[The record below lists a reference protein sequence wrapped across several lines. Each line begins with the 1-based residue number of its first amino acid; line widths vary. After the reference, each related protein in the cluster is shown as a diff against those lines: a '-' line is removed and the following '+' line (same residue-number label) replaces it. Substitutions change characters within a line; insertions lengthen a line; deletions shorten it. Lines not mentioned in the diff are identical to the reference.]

1 MNLVLAGLNHKT
13 APIGVREQVAF
24 PEERLGEALASLR
37 EQWGFEEGLILSTC
51 NRVEVIGGS
60 GANGVSPERLNDF
73 LCAFHRLEP
82 AQLKPHLYFL
92 TGQDLIHHVFRVASS
107 LDSMVPG
114 EAQILGQLKQAYAS
128 AQQAG
133 AVGRGLSRLLPH
145 AFFVAKRVRT
155 ETRIGQASVSV
166 SSVAVDLAVKIFGE
180 LKGHTVLLLGAGK
193 MGELAAEALL
203 AAGADRIRVANRTP
217 EKAEAI
223 ARRFQGEASP
233 MDRLEDALVS
243 SDIVVVSTGAREYLI
258 TRKLAD
264 RVIRQRKYAPL
275 FLVDISV
282 PRNVE
287 PAVNEID
294 NVFCYDIDDLQSVVV
309 SHLEERRLEAVQAEE
324 IVQHE
329 VKNFVMGFHRGSI
342 GPLMDAVRRR
352 LEEIC
357 LEELTKDREA
367 FSPQE
372 LARLER
378 LMLRTAHRIAHPL
391 MVEMKRTIEDPSQRR
406 DAAEAIAK
414 AFHLEDH
421 R

>member
-1 MNLVLAGLNHKT
+1 MNLVLVGLNHKT
-13 APIGVREQVAF
+13 APVAVRERVAF
-24 PEERLGEALASLR
+24 QEERLPEAFAVLR

-51 NRVEVIGGS
+51 NRVEVLGGS
-60 GANGVSPERLNDF
+60 GANGTSPERLREF
-73 LCAFHRLEP
+73 LCAFHRLDP
-82 AQLKPHLYFL
+82 AELKSHLYLL
-92 TGQDLIHHVFRVASS
+92 TGQELIQHVFRVASS

-114 EAQILGQLKQAYAS
+114 EAQILGQLKQAYAA
-128 AQQAG
+128 AQHAG

-155 ETRIGQASVSV
+155 ETRIGQSSVSV

-180 LKGHTVLLLGAGK
+180 LQGHSVLLLGAGK

-203 AAGADRIRVANRTP
+203 AAGADRVQVANRTP

-223 ARRFQGEASP
+223 ARRFQGEALS
-233 MDRLEDALVS
+233 MERLEDALVA
-243 SDIVVVSTGAREYLI
+243 SDIVVLSTGAPHFLI

-264 RVIRQRKYAPL
+264 RVIRRRKYTPL

-282 PRNVE
+282 PRNVD
-287 PAVNEID
+287 PVVNEID
-294 NVFCYDIDDLQSVVV
+294 NVFLYDIDDLQSVVV
-309 SHLEERRLEAVQAEE
+309 SNLEERRQEAVHAEE
-324 IVQHE
+324 IVQDE
-329 VKNFVMGFHRGSI
+329 VRSFIMGFHRGSI
-342 GPLMDAVRRR
+342 GPLMNAVRRR

-391 MVEMKRTIEDPSQRR
+391 MVEMKRTLENPSQRR
-406 DAAEAIAK
+406 DAAEAIAQ
-414 AFHLEDH
+414 AFHLEDPK
-421 R
+421 

>member
-13 APIGVREQVAF
+13 APIGIREKVAF

-37 EQWGFEEGLILSTC
+37 ERWGFEEGLILSTC
-51 NRVEVIGGS
+51 NRVEVVGGS
-60 GANGVSPERLNDF
+60 GANGASPERLQEF
-73 LCAFHRLEP
+73 LCDFHHLET
-82 AQLKPHLYFL
+82 AQLKPHLYLL

-114 EAQILGQLKQAYAS
+114 EAQILGQLKQAYAA
-128 AQQAG
+128 AQRAG
-133 AVGRGLSRLLPH
+133 AVGRALSRLLPH
-145 AFFVAKRVRT
+145 AFFVAKRVRN
-155 ETRIGQASVSV
+155 ETRIGQSSVSV

-180 LKGHTVLLLGAGK
+180 LRGHSVLLLGAGK

-203 AAGADRIRVANRTP
+203 AAGSDRLRVANRTP
-217 EKAEAI
+217 EKADAI
-223 ARRFQGEASP
+223 ARRFQGEALA
-233 MDRLEDALVS
+233 MDRLEDALVT
-243 SDIVVVSTGAREYLI
+243 SDIVVVSTGSPEFLI
-258 TRKLAD
+258 TRKLAEQ
-264 RVIRQRKYAPL
+264 VIRRRKYTPL

-294 NVFCYDIDDLQSVVV
+294 NVFAYDIDDLQLVAASN
-309 SHLEERRLEAVQAEE
+309 LEERRHEAEQAEE
-324 IVQHE
+324 IVQAE
-329 VKNFVMGFHRGSI
+329 VKNFIMGFHRGNI
-342 GPLMDAVRRR
+342 GPLVNSVRRR

-357 LEELTKDREA
+357 LEELTKDRDA

-391 MVEMKRTIEDPSQRR
+391 MVEMKRTLENPSQRR
-406 DAAEAIAK
+406 DAAEAIAQ
-414 AFHLEDH
+414 AFHLEESK
-421 R
+421 